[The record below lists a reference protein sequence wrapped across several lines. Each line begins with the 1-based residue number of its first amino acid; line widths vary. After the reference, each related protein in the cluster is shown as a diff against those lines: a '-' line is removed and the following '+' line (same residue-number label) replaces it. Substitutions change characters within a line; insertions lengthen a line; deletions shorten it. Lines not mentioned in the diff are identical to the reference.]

1 MTPLEY
7 LEKYGNPT
15 KENIDRLNNG
25 EPVQYIVGNVSF
37 YGNIIDVDKRVLIP
51 RFETEELVE
60 NTVKYIK
67 KYNYKSIVDI
77 GTGSGC
83 IAITL
88 KKFFPEILVDAV
100 DISKDAL
107 EVAKKNANKNN
118 ANINFYEG
126 NLLEPLS
133 KKYDVIIS
141 NPPYIA
147 YDEEI
152 MDIVKNNEPHI
163 ALYASNNGLYYYEEI
178 LKNVY
183 KYINNNGLIA
193 FEIGYSQGEK
203 IKKLASKYLNKYDFE
218 IKKDMTG
225 KDRMVFIRV
234 IDI

>member
-193 FEIGYSQGEK
+193 FEIGYNQGEE

-234 IDI
+234 TDI